1 MKAHEAVIAQINKH
15 MTSTTSLHN
24 SPFALL
30 DVTVRDKAIKI
41 VEQAEEKSLYL
52 DSDVCTKARNDL
64 TTARNR
70 LTSEISWLPGVAPNR
85 ASTLLDAL
93 NNDIDSI
100 KGDTSLP
107 ALANANLLAAAFEIL
122 DPEMDSDDWRD
133 WIVDFAFT
141 VDLIN
146 PETVLCDINADRM
159 ISGFPEIKGTEQI
172 ESELEERRR
181 YYTETIKTAL
191 NKLSSMKLVEVVTE
205 VVEHTTESGE
215 EHAPQL
221 IHELVDRYEV
231 EANRYLEPES
241 ENIFK
246 LIETIRTNAPNGEA
260 SIKPQID
267 KLDQIV
273 RKWDAIAQP
282 IQLSMKAQG
291 LDHKLSHDVAWG
303 IRGLTIDLFNQ
314 HDMVST
320 VTRFNKIL
328 QELFAE
334 LPTVAEKLAEDSDTV
349 EEILKDRKDAE
360 KRKAERVKEI
370 TYQTEIG
377 MFFKD
382 TLRISPD
389 GVEWKGRKIALD
401 SISRVRWGAVR
412 KSVNGIPSGTDY
424 TIAVGGNNIPDLV
437 IETGKDEIYQRFTD
451 SLWKTVCVRLIEQ
464 YLQALKEGERIPIGG
479 VSFDDEGIFLT
490 KHKFLGDET
499 IYRKWGEVTYVS
511 HNGSLVVTAQDD
523 KKTYI
528 ELAYLSVA
536 NAHILEAIIRL
547 SFKSWK
553 GRLSGLSGN

>member
-1 MKAHEAVIAQINKH
+1 MKAQRAVTTQLNKN

-70 LTSEISWLPGVAPNR
+70 LTSEICWLPGVAPNK

-146 PETVLCDINADRM
+146 PETVLRDINADRM
-159 ISGFPEIKGTEQI
+159 VSGFSELKGPEQI

-191 NKLSSMKLVEVVTE
+191 NNLSSMKLVEVITE

-221 IHELVDRYEV
+221 IHELVDRYET
-231 EANRYLEPES
+231 EANRYLEPEA

-246 LIETIRTNAPNGEA
+246 LIEAIRTNAPNGEA
-260 SIKPQID
+260 AIKPQID

-273 RKWDAIAQP
+273 RKWDAVAQP
-282 IQLSMKAQG
+282 IQLSMKVQG
-291 LDHKLSHDVAWG
+291 LDHKLSHDVAWA
-303 IRGLTIDLFNQ
+303 IRGLTIELFNQ

-320 VTRFNKIL
+320 VTRINKIL

-334 LPTVAEKLAEDSDTV
+334 LPEVAEKLEEDSD
-349 EEILKDRKDAE
+349 ILRDRKTSE
-360 KRKAERVKEI
+360 KLKAERASEI

-382 TLRISPD
+382 TLRISPE

-401 SISRVRWGAVR
+401 AISRVRWGAIR

-424 TIAVGGNNIPDLV
+424 TIAVGGNNIPDLI
-437 IETGKDEIYQRFTD
+437 IETGKDEIYQRLTD
-451 SLWKTVCVRLIEQ
+451 SLWKAVCVRLIEQ
-464 YLQALKEGERIPIGG
+464 YLKALRDGNKLSIGG
-479 VSFDDEGIFLT
+479 VSFDDEGVFLT
-490 KHKFLGDET
+490 KHKFLGDE
-499 IYRKWGEVTYVS
+499 ISYRKWGEVTYGS

-528 ELAYLSVA
+528 ELAYLNVA

-547 SFKSWK
+547 SFKNWK
-553 GRLSGLSGN
+553 GRLSGFLGD